1 MGDWCF
7 DVRIVGWYSSVCG
20 AEQSE
25 QRRHVREDF
34 EGFVFKDSEFCQR
47 QGEGFYR
54 EVFGSR
60 SGEKSDGGRVV
71 RARVVSFEDDGETG
85 GSSAPISPTSTDA
98 KTTVKSTKA
107 EEEEGETTATTPS
120 RKTIPN
126 EGEKGTTSVGDTT
139 SDGNGAVIKILK
151 EQIKIANEI
160 NNNAVGSTS
169 HEIEEIVEEEEAE
182 NDTKN
187 KKKQSVGSED
197 DPWSTSDES
206 LENEENYVREL
217 ASIAAGRSASI
228 AIAGISGSTHNA
240 GGGGV
245 YSTHVPTSQLSL
257 MKEKAAAAAPI
268 SPLKHPMKAP
278 LPPPS
283 LSTKKSS
290 TTPWKAWDSAL
301 RKSI

>member
-1 MGDWCF
+1 MESYNT
-7 DVRIVGWYSSVCG
+7 I
-20 AEQSE
+20 Q
-25 QRRHVREDF
+25 
-34 EGFVFKDSEFCQR
+34 K
-47 QGEGFYR
+47 
-54 EVFGSR
+54 
-60 SGEKSDGGRVV
+60 SG
-71 RARVVSFEDDGETG
+71 
-85 GSSAPISPTSTDA
+85 
-98 KTTVKSTKA
+98 
-107 EEEEGETTATTPS
+107 
-120 RKTIPN
+120 
-126 EGEKGTTSVGDTT
+126 
-139 SDGNGAVIKILK
+139 K
-151 EQIKIANEI
+151 EQIKSANEI

-283 LSTKKSS
+283 PSTKKSCDTS
-290 TTPWKAWDSAL
+290 CFHAPVCCVVKSHNRSKLLKRSPSSAN
-301 RKSI
+301 SGE